1 MADQYWKL
9 KPGLNSVGSY
19 QVSGMPFASASI
31 AASSATQVR
40 FPSVTKWIQVIN
52 KTGNPVKVGFS
63 RAGVNGTPS
72 NYYFTVNASGSVSSG
87 AGGYG
92 KSDVLDLK
100 VGEIWL
106 KGSNNVDVIAGL
118 TTINTGSV
126 SMSPATPSTS
136 RSWSGSAGVG

>member
-19 QVSGMPFASASI
+19 QVSGMPFASGSI

-40 FPSVTKWIQVIN
+40 FPSVTKWIQIIN
-52 KTGNPVKVGFS
+52 KTENPLTVGFS
-63 RAGVNGTPS
+63 RAGANGTPS
-72 NYYFTVNASGSVSSG
+72 NYNFAVDASGSTR
-87 AGGYG
+87 GYG
-92 KSDVLDLK
+92 KSEVLDLK